1 MSARRTV
8 GVVIGDAPAAVVA
21 EALRAAVGLTLRGD
35 RVEVAIAAAAL
46 AAAGAGGARAVAT
59 LALFDHR
66 VRVAAPGDAA
76 ALAPALAADV
86 VELWG
91 DAAAL
96 APEVPTSGH
105 ARLHLAR
112 AGRVPP
118 TPPGERVLHLPASAG
133 DLASTTADTAAA
145 ASDTHHDVLLAAILA
160 ADAILVW

>member
-8 GVVIGDAPAAVVA
+8 GVVIGVAPAAVVA

-35 RVEVAIAAAAL
+35 RVEVAIAADAL
-46 AAAGAGGARAVAT
+46 AAAGASGARAVAT
-59 LALFDHR
+59 LALFDHP
-66 VRVAAPGDAA
+66 VRIATPGDAD

-91 DAAAL
+91 DVAAL
-96 APEVPTSGH
+96 APAVPAGEH

-118 TPPGERVLHLPASAG
+118 APAGERVLHLS
-133 DLASTTADTAAA
+133 ASTATAADAIA
-145 ASDTHHDVLLAAILA
+145 AADTHHDVLLAAILA
-160 ADAILVW
+160 ADVVLVW